1 MGKDKEEVALGKMTK
16 ELHQI
21 FVWLAKKC
29 LNERP
34 DNVERFCADKL
45 AARIDMR
52 VVDGPPGLSREVSL
66 LEKDNVAEFVKDIRL
81 ARPASKAQF
90 LNGGGGGVRK
100 CGYVSSDDDDQD
112 VAGATVD
119 HEDGEDDEDDGASKS
134 EIYVCDNK
142 SLTYDSEELDDEDDV
157 DVTDVDD
164 DDDDDDDD
172 DKVKSV
178 QSSRSS
184 TPASSFTNGTSKHS
198 SKKTKIKNK
207 NSSRNRN
214 NHMHKST
221 PTRNNRVEFFNR
233 DVFSAAELEAAGTRY
248 ENDER
253 MKRLFAA
260 WDGDGSG
267 AIDFVE
273 LVIALHKFENVANA
287 GVDIKVAADALLE
300 FVESDTER
308 ELKLPQFAKVI
319 VVFARNLFGKTFD
332 DVADHMLK
340 VATSTSEA
348 AMLEAERGKDVSDIV
363 ALDKEELELMRE
375 TAQCMSVN
383 VENNICKLR
392 RKNTQARPTTQPPTP
407 VSGQQQKHITNNLA
421 NDDDDNVTHTVNDVA
436 VTPMHPTTVAFSN
449 DDIVGYES
457 VEKSRNDDKGEKNKP
472 SSTSSTSSTSSS
484 RHKDEENVSSNSNK
498 TSKISKITGM

>member
-1 MGKDKEEVALGKMTK
+1 MGKDKEEVALSKMTQ

-52 VVDGPPGLSREVSL
+52 VVDGAPGLSREVSL

-81 ARPASKAQF
+81 ARPASKAPF
-90 LNGGGGGVRK
+90 RNDEGGGDRK
-100 CGYVSSDDDDQD
+100 CGYVSSDDDDLD
-112 VAGATVD
+112 GAGVTVV
-119 HEDGEDDEDDGASKS
+119 HEDDDDEDDGASKS

-142 SLTYDSEELDDEDDV
+142 SLTYDSEELDDDDDV
-157 DVTDVDD
+157 DVIDMDD

-172 DKVKSV
+172 DKVKSR

-184 TPASSFTNGTSKHS
+184 TPAGSFTNGTGKHS
-198 SKKTKIKNK
+198 TKKGKSKNK
-207 NSSRNRN
+207 SSSRNRN
-214 NHMHKST
+214 NMHKST

-248 ENDER
+248 ANDER

-332 DVADHMLK
+332 EVADHMLK

-363 ALDKEELELMRE
+363 ALDREELELMRE

-392 RKNTQARPTTQPPTP
+392 RKNTQARPTTQPATP
-407 VSGQQQKHITNNLA
+407 MSAQQQKHTVHTLA
-421 NDDDDNVTHTVNDVA
+421 NDNAAAIKPTAADIA
-436 VTPMHPTTVAFSN
+436 LTPLHPTTVAFC
-449 DDIVGYES
+449 
-457 VEKSRNDDKGEKNKP
+457 NDDKHGNENGEKSSNDEEGKKNKL
-472 SSTSSTSSTSSS
+472 SNKSTSRDKGEEIFTSS
-484 RHKDEENVSSNSNK
+484 SNK
-498 TSKISKITGM
+498 TSKIAKITSM